1 MVRHQIFNA
10 PATLPEGKRRAALD
24 LHVRKS
30 FPFKDPDFAAF
41 WRGPDATVYAWDR
54 APIRAAI
61 VDAGVPRSTQ
71 VIPETFVRERGS
83 NGARVVEMLEGYEG
97 QVWKDGFLAASR
109 WWPKSPIEEEW
120 TMFLRSTGIAPSAEN
135 IACAPQIFPLLE
147 RPWTEGTF
155 SIDEFIQTLQTRRVA
170 AIIATAA
177 LGPFVLAGTSIGVM
191 SMAEANVRANIS
203 ALAEANKGI
212 RLDRAAAYTNL
223 EEIEVFQGLDT
234 YPAHVAALS
243 SALTLLET
251 FRVQIVS
258 WSFDRGNLEIILRGK
273 NELDPTAYITMFER
287 DAMFEGVGGTLV
299 GQDRDLQLRMALTKR
314 LKN

>member
-1 MVRHQIFNA
+1 MRHQIFSA
-10 PATLPEGKRRAALD
+10 PATLPESKRRAALD

-41 WRGPDATVYAWDR
+41 WRGPDATVYAWDK
-54 APIRAAI
+54 APIRAAL
-61 VDAGVPRSTQ
+61 DEAGVPRSTQ
-71 VIPETFVRERGS
+71 VMPETFVRERGS
-83 NGARVVEMLEGYEG
+83 DGARVVEMLEGFEG

-109 WWPKSPIEEEW
+109 WWPRPPVDEEW
-120 TMFLRSTGIAPSAEN
+120 TMFLRSTGIAPSGEN
-135 IACAPQIFPLLE
+135 TTRMPQNYPLLE
-147 RPWTEGTF
+147 RPWTEGAF

-223 EEIEVFQGLDT
+223 EAIEVFQTLDT

-243 SALTLLET
+243 NALTLLQP
-251 FRVQIVS
+251 FGARVVS
-258 WSFDRGNLEIILRGK
+258 WSFDRGNLEIILRGS

-314 LKN
+314 NKS